1 MTATVK
7 QGKAYP
13 TTKATA
19 KQWKRYQAVRASL
32 EPDQQNVL
40 SEIEFYMANTEP
52 GVTLVNVFNDRV
64 DALRGRFHSPTANQ
78 LFLLELGIVDISA
91 PNAIT
96 QTLFDGVRLYD
107 KHGLYGFTIRLSDY
121 FSEVIGAYIRDKE
134 GV

>member
-1 MTATVK
+1 MT
-7 QGKAYP
+7 
-13 TTKATA
+13 ATA
-19 KQWKRYQAVRASL
+19 KQWKAYQTAKASL
-32 EPDQQNVL
+32 EQDQQNVL

-64 DALRGRFHSPTANQ
+64 NALRGRYHSPTANQ

-91 PNAIT
+91 PNDFLT

-121 FSEVIGAYIRDKE
+121 FSEEIGGYIRDRKE
-134 GV
+134 A